1 MDQDKRRQ
9 RQLKREVKKAGNRK
23 LRNHLKRQLAE
34 SPEDAAHHADD
45 FDYGA
50 NSSETLNGM
59 DQDATR
65 KREDEADSAEA
76 DE

>member
-9 RQLKREVKKAGNRK
+9 RKLKRDVKKAGNRK

-34 SPEDAAHHADD
+34 SPEDAAHVDD

-50 NSSETLNGM
+50 NSSSTLNGM
-59 DQDATR
+59 DKDATR
-65 KREDEADSAEA
+65 RREDAEEEPQS
-76 DE
+76 D